1 MLKRFSR
8 VLAASALLA
17 GSLAGMAHA
26 DQPVIN
32 FGIISTESSQNLKSI
47 WEPFLKDM
55 SQQTGYQVKAFFAP
69 DYAGIIQ
76 GMRFDKVDIAWYGNK
91 AAMEAV
97 DRAHGEIFAQ
107 TVAAS
112 GAPGY
117 WSLLIANKD
126 SKIDSVEDMLANA
139 KSLTFGNGD
148 PNSTSGYLVPGY
160 YVFAKNNVDPVKA
173 FKRTLNS
180 SHEVN
185 ALAVANKQV
194 DVATFNTEGMERLE
208 LTQPEKARQLKVIWK
223 SPLIPGDPLVWR
235 NNLSDEQK
243 NKLRDFFFK
252 YGANAEQ
259 KKVLADLQ
267 WSKFQP
273 SDDDQLLP
281 IRQLELFKQRTDVA
295 NNANLGAEE
304 KAAKLKALDEELA
317 KLEKRM
323 AEREQKTAAN
333 AGGAP
338 ADAPPCAVAHRPHP
352 VPRPYRPTGGTGP
365 VDQPRRSLPVP
376 GRPLGEAHDRLAF
389 RSHHRR
395 TTALD
400 GRARPRP
407 SRGAG
412 RPCGRPARCRLSPA
426 ARRRDRHD
434 PGARTHGRHRQPVQ
448 PRRDDRDPLRGAAR

>member
-55 SQQTGYQVKAFFAP
+55 SQQTGYQVKASFAP

-333 AGGAP
+333 AG
-338 ADAPPCAVAHRPHP
+338 
-352 VPRPYRPTGGTGP
+352 
-365 VDQPRRSLPVP
+365 
-376 GRPLGEAHDRLAF
+376 
-389 RSHHRR
+389 
-395 TTALD
+395 
-400 GRARPRP
+400 
-407 SRGAG
+407 
-412 RPCGRPARCRLSPA
+412 
-426 ARRRDRHD
+426 
-434 PGARTHGRHRQPVQ
+434 
-448 PRRDDRDPLRGAAR
+448 

>member
-126 SKIDSVEDMLANA
+126 SKIDSLEDMLANA

-252 YGANAEQ
+252 YGTNAEQ

-333 AGGAP
+333 AG
-338 ADAPPCAVAHRPHP
+338 
-352 VPRPYRPTGGTGP
+352 
-365 VDQPRRSLPVP
+365 
-376 GRPLGEAHDRLAF
+376 
-389 RSHHRR
+389 
-395 TTALD
+395 
-400 GRARPRP
+400 
-407 SRGAG
+407 
-412 RPCGRPARCRLSPA
+412 
-426 ARRRDRHD
+426 
-434 PGARTHGRHRQPVQ
+434 
-448 PRRDDRDPLRGAAR
+448 

>member
-126 SKIDSVEDMLANA
+126 SKIDSLEDMLANA

-223 SPLIPGDPLVWR
+223 SPLLPGDPLVWR

-333 AGGAP
+333 AG
-338 ADAPPCAVAHRPHP
+338 
-352 VPRPYRPTGGTGP
+352 
-365 VDQPRRSLPVP
+365 
-376 GRPLGEAHDRLAF
+376 
-389 RSHHRR
+389 
-395 TTALD
+395 
-400 GRARPRP
+400 
-407 SRGAG
+407 
-412 RPCGRPARCRLSPA
+412 
-426 ARRRDRHD
+426 
-434 PGARTHGRHRQPVQ
+434 
-448 PRRDDRDPLRGAAR
+448 

>member
-126 SKIDSVEDMLANA
+126 SKIDSLEDMLANA

-267 WSKFQP
+267 WLKFQP

-304 KAAKLKALDEELA
+304 KAAKLKALDEALA

-333 AGGAP
+333 AG
-338 ADAPPCAVAHRPHP
+338 
-352 VPRPYRPTGGTGP
+352 
-365 VDQPRRSLPVP
+365 
-376 GRPLGEAHDRLAF
+376 
-389 RSHHRR
+389 
-395 TTALD
+395 
-400 GRARPRP
+400 
-407 SRGAG
+407 
-412 RPCGRPARCRLSPA
+412 
-426 ARRRDRHD
+426 
-434 PGARTHGRHRQPVQ
+434 
-448 PRRDDRDPLRGAAR
+448 

>member
-126 SKIDSVEDMLANA
+126 SKIDSLEDMLATA

-333 AGGAP
+333 AG
-338 ADAPPCAVAHRPHP
+338 
-352 VPRPYRPTGGTGP
+352 
-365 VDQPRRSLPVP
+365 
-376 GRPLGEAHDRLAF
+376 
-389 RSHHRR
+389 
-395 TTALD
+395 
-400 GRARPRP
+400 
-407 SRGAG
+407 
-412 RPCGRPARCRLSPA
+412 
-426 ARRRDRHD
+426 
-434 PGARTHGRHRQPVQ
+434 
-448 PRRDDRDPLRGAAR
+448 

>member
-160 YVFAKNNVDPVKA
+160 YVFAKNNVDPVKV

-273 SDDDQLLP
+273 SDDEQLLP

-295 NNANLGAEE
+295 NSANLGAEE

-333 AGGAP
+333 AG
-338 ADAPPCAVAHRPHP
+338 
-352 VPRPYRPTGGTGP
+352 
-365 VDQPRRSLPVP
+365 
-376 GRPLGEAHDRLAF
+376 
-389 RSHHRR
+389 
-395 TTALD
+395 
-400 GRARPRP
+400 
-407 SRGAG
+407 
-412 RPCGRPARCRLSPA
+412 
-426 ARRRDRHD
+426 
-434 PGARTHGRHRQPVQ
+434 
-448 PRRDDRDPLRGAAR
+448 

>member
-91 AAMEAV
+91 AAMGAV

-126 SKIDSVEDMLANA
+126 SKIDSLEDMLANA

-333 AGGAP
+333 AG
-338 ADAPPCAVAHRPHP
+338 
-352 VPRPYRPTGGTGP
+352 
-365 VDQPRRSLPVP
+365 
-376 GRPLGEAHDRLAF
+376 
-389 RSHHRR
+389 
-395 TTALD
+395 
-400 GRARPRP
+400 
-407 SRGAG
+407 
-412 RPCGRPARCRLSPA
+412 
-426 ARRRDRHD
+426 
-434 PGARTHGRHRQPVQ
+434 
-448 PRRDDRDPLRGAAR
+448 

>member
-69 DYAGIIQ
+69 DYAGVIQ

-333 AGGAP
+333 AG
-338 ADAPPCAVAHRPHP
+338 
-352 VPRPYRPTGGTGP
+352 
-365 VDQPRRSLPVP
+365 
-376 GRPLGEAHDRLAF
+376 
-389 RSHHRR
+389 
-395 TTALD
+395 
-400 GRARPRP
+400 
-407 SRGAG
+407 
-412 RPCGRPARCRLSPA
+412 
-426 ARRRDRHD
+426 
-434 PGARTHGRHRQPVQ
+434 
-448 PRRDDRDPLRGAAR
+448 

>member
-76 GMRFDKVDIAWYGNK
+76 GMRFDKVDITWYGNK

-126 SKIDSVEDMLANA
+126 SKIDSLEDMLANA

-333 AGGAP
+333 AG
-338 ADAPPCAVAHRPHP
+338 
-352 VPRPYRPTGGTGP
+352 
-365 VDQPRRSLPVP
+365 
-376 GRPLGEAHDRLAF
+376 
-389 RSHHRR
+389 
-395 TTALD
+395 
-400 GRARPRP
+400 
-407 SRGAG
+407 
-412 RPCGRPARCRLSPA
+412 
-426 ARRRDRHD
+426 
-434 PGARTHGRHRQPVQ
+434 
-448 PRRDDRDPLRGAAR
+448 

>member
-17 GSLAGMAHA
+17 GSIAGMAHA

-333 AGGAP
+333 AG
-338 ADAPPCAVAHRPHP
+338 
-352 VPRPYRPTGGTGP
+352 
-365 VDQPRRSLPVP
+365 
-376 GRPLGEAHDRLAF
+376 
-389 RSHHRR
+389 
-395 TTALD
+395 
-400 GRARPRP
+400 
-407 SRGAG
+407 
-412 RPCGRPARCRLSPA
+412 
-426 ARRRDRHD
+426 
-434 PGARTHGRHRQPVQ
+434 
-448 PRRDDRDPLRGAAR
+448 

>member
-55 SQQTGYQVKAFFAP
+55 SQQTGYQVKAFFAH

-126 SKIDSVEDMLANA
+126 SKIDSLEDMLANA

-333 AGGAP
+333 AG
-338 ADAPPCAVAHRPHP
+338 
-352 VPRPYRPTGGTGP
+352 
-365 VDQPRRSLPVP
+365 
-376 GRPLGEAHDRLAF
+376 
-389 RSHHRR
+389 
-395 TTALD
+395 
-400 GRARPRP
+400 
-407 SRGAG
+407 
-412 RPCGRPARCRLSPA
+412 
-426 ARRRDRHD
+426 
-434 PGARTHGRHRQPVQ
+434 
-448 PRRDDRDPLRGAAR
+448 

>member
-126 SKIDSVEDMLANA
+126 SKIDSLEDMLANA

-317 KLEKRM
+317 KLENRM

-333 AGGAP
+333 AG
-338 ADAPPCAVAHRPHP
+338 
-352 VPRPYRPTGGTGP
+352 
-365 VDQPRRSLPVP
+365 
-376 GRPLGEAHDRLAF
+376 
-389 RSHHRR
+389 
-395 TTALD
+395 
-400 GRARPRP
+400 
-407 SRGAG
+407 
-412 RPCGRPARCRLSPA
+412 
-426 ARRRDRHD
+426 
-434 PGARTHGRHRQPVQ
+434 
-448 PRRDDRDPLRGAAR
+448 

>member
-26 DQPVIN
+26 DQLVIN

-126 SKIDSVEDMLANA
+126 SKIDSLEDMLANA

-148 PNSTSGYLVPGY
+148 PNSTSGYLVSGY

-333 AGGAP
+333 AG
-338 ADAPPCAVAHRPHP
+338 
-352 VPRPYRPTGGTGP
+352 
-365 VDQPRRSLPVP
+365 
-376 GRPLGEAHDRLAF
+376 
-389 RSHHRR
+389 
-395 TTALD
+395 
-400 GRARPRP
+400 
-407 SRGAG
+407 
-412 RPCGRPARCRLSPA
+412 
-426 ARRRDRHD
+426 
-434 PGARTHGRHRQPVQ
+434 
-448 PRRDDRDPLRGAAR
+448 

>member
-126 SKIDSVEDMLANA
+126 SKIDSLEDMLANA

-295 NNANLGAEE
+295 NNANLGTEE

-333 AGGAP
+333 AG
-338 ADAPPCAVAHRPHP
+338 
-352 VPRPYRPTGGTGP
+352 
-365 VDQPRRSLPVP
+365 
-376 GRPLGEAHDRLAF
+376 
-389 RSHHRR
+389 
-395 TTALD
+395 
-400 GRARPRP
+400 
-407 SRGAG
+407 
-412 RPCGRPARCRLSPA
+412 
-426 ARRRDRHD
+426 
-434 PGARTHGRHRQPVQ
+434 
-448 PRRDDRDPLRGAAR
+448 

>member
-32 FGIISTESSQNLKSI
+32 FGIISTKSSQNLKSI

-333 AGGAP
+333 AG
-338 ADAPPCAVAHRPHP
+338 
-352 VPRPYRPTGGTGP
+352 
-365 VDQPRRSLPVP
+365 
-376 GRPLGEAHDRLAF
+376 
-389 RSHHRR
+389 
-395 TTALD
+395 
-400 GRARPRP
+400 
-407 SRGAG
+407 
-412 RPCGRPARCRLSPA
+412 
-426 ARRRDRHD
+426 
-434 PGARTHGRHRQPVQ
+434 
-448 PRRDDRDPLRGAAR
+448 

>member
-160 YVFAKNNVDPVKA
+160 YVFAKNNVDPVRA

-304 KAAKLKALDEELA
+304 KVAKLKALDEELA

-333 AGGAP
+333 AG
-338 ADAPPCAVAHRPHP
+338 
-352 VPRPYRPTGGTGP
+352 
-365 VDQPRRSLPVP
+365 
-376 GRPLGEAHDRLAF
+376 
-389 RSHHRR
+389 
-395 TTALD
+395 
-400 GRARPRP
+400 
-407 SRGAG
+407 
-412 RPCGRPARCRLSPA
+412 
-426 ARRRDRHD
+426 
-434 PGARTHGRHRQPVQ
+434 
-448 PRRDDRDPLRGAAR
+448 

>member
-126 SKIDSVEDMLANA
+126 SKIDSLEDMLANA

-160 YVFAKNNVDPVKA
+160 YVFAKNNVDPVKV

-333 AGGAP
+333 AG
-338 ADAPPCAVAHRPHP
+338 
-352 VPRPYRPTGGTGP
+352 
-365 VDQPRRSLPVP
+365 
-376 GRPLGEAHDRLAF
+376 
-389 RSHHRR
+389 
-395 TTALD
+395 
-400 GRARPRP
+400 
-407 SRGAG
+407 
-412 RPCGRPARCRLSPA
+412 
-426 ARRRDRHD
+426 
-434 PGARTHGRHRQPVQ
+434 
-448 PRRDDRDPLRGAAR
+448 

>member
-55 SQQTGYQVKAFFAP
+55 SQQTGYQVKAFAP

-126 SKIDSVEDMLANA
+126 SKIDSLEDMLANA

-333 AGGAP
+333 AG
-338 ADAPPCAVAHRPHP
+338 
-352 VPRPYRPTGGTGP
+352 
-365 VDQPRRSLPVP
+365 
-376 GRPLGEAHDRLAF
+376 
-389 RSHHRR
+389 
-395 TTALD
+395 
-400 GRARPRP
+400 
-407 SRGAG
+407 
-412 RPCGRPARCRLSPA
+412 
-426 ARRRDRHD
+426 
-434 PGARTHGRHRQPVQ
+434 
-448 PRRDDRDPLRGAAR
+448 

>member
-126 SKIDSVEDMLANA
+126 SKIDSLEDMLANA
-139 KSLTFGNGD
+139 NSLTFGNGD

-333 AGGAP
+333 AG
-338 ADAPPCAVAHRPHP
+338 
-352 VPRPYRPTGGTGP
+352 
-365 VDQPRRSLPVP
+365 
-376 GRPLGEAHDRLAF
+376 
-389 RSHHRR
+389 
-395 TTALD
+395 
-400 GRARPRP
+400 
-407 SRGAG
+407 
-412 RPCGRPARCRLSPA
+412 
-426 ARRRDRHD
+426 
-434 PGARTHGRHRQPVQ
+434 
-448 PRRDDRDPLRGAAR
+448 

>member
-97 DRAHGEIFAQ
+97 DPAHGEIFAQ

-333 AGGAP
+333 AG
-338 ADAPPCAVAHRPHP
+338 
-352 VPRPYRPTGGTGP
+352 
-365 VDQPRRSLPVP
+365 
-376 GRPLGEAHDRLAF
+376 
-389 RSHHRR
+389 
-395 TTALD
+395 
-400 GRARPRP
+400 
-407 SRGAG
+407 
-412 RPCGRPARCRLSPA
+412 
-426 ARRRDRHD
+426 
-434 PGARTHGRHRQPVQ
+434 
-448 PRRDDRDPLRGAAR
+448 

>member
-223 SPLIPGDPLVWR
+223 SPVIPGDPLVWR

-333 AGGAP
+333 AG
-338 ADAPPCAVAHRPHP
+338 
-352 VPRPYRPTGGTGP
+352 
-365 VDQPRRSLPVP
+365 
-376 GRPLGEAHDRLAF
+376 
-389 RSHHRR
+389 
-395 TTALD
+395 
-400 GRARPRP
+400 
-407 SRGAG
+407 
-412 RPCGRPARCRLSPA
+412 
-426 ARRRDRHD
+426 
-434 PGARTHGRHRQPVQ
+434 
-448 PRRDDRDPLRGAAR
+448 

>member
-126 SKIDSVEDMLANA
+126 SKIDSLEDMLANA

-208 LTQPEKARQLKVIWK
+208 LTQPEKARQLKVIWR

-333 AGGAP
+333 AG
-338 ADAPPCAVAHRPHP
+338 
-352 VPRPYRPTGGTGP
+352 
-365 VDQPRRSLPVP
+365 
-376 GRPLGEAHDRLAF
+376 
-389 RSHHRR
+389 
-395 TTALD
+395 
-400 GRARPRP
+400 
-407 SRGAG
+407 
-412 RPCGRPARCRLSPA
+412 
-426 ARRRDRHD
+426 
-434 PGARTHGRHRQPVQ
+434 
-448 PRRDDRDPLRGAAR
+448 

>member
-47 WEPFLKDM
+47 WELFLKDM

-333 AGGAP
+333 AG
-338 ADAPPCAVAHRPHP
+338 
-352 VPRPYRPTGGTGP
+352 
-365 VDQPRRSLPVP
+365 
-376 GRPLGEAHDRLAF
+376 
-389 RSHHRR
+389 
-395 TTALD
+395 
-400 GRARPRP
+400 
-407 SRGAG
+407 
-412 RPCGRPARCRLSPA
+412 
-426 ARRRDRHD
+426 
-434 PGARTHGRHRQPVQ
+434 
-448 PRRDDRDPLRGAAR
+448 

>member
-117 WSLLIANKD
+117 WSPLIANKD
-126 SKIDSVEDMLANA
+126 SKIDSLEDMLANA

-333 AGGAP
+333 AG
-338 ADAPPCAVAHRPHP
+338 
-352 VPRPYRPTGGTGP
+352 
-365 VDQPRRSLPVP
+365 
-376 GRPLGEAHDRLAF
+376 
-389 RSHHRR
+389 
-395 TTALD
+395 
-400 GRARPRP
+400 
-407 SRGAG
+407 
-412 RPCGRPARCRLSPA
+412 
-426 ARRRDRHD
+426 
-434 PGARTHGRHRQPVQ
+434 
-448 PRRDDRDPLRGAAR
+448 

>member
-55 SQQTGYQVKAFFAP
+55 SQQTGYQVKAAFFAP

-126 SKIDSVEDMLANA
+126 SKIDSLEDMLANA

-333 AGGAP
+333 AG
-338 ADAPPCAVAHRPHP
+338 
-352 VPRPYRPTGGTGP
+352 
-365 VDQPRRSLPVP
+365 
-376 GRPLGEAHDRLAF
+376 
-389 RSHHRR
+389 
-395 TTALD
+395 
-400 GRARPRP
+400 
-407 SRGAG
+407 
-412 RPCGRPARCRLSPA
+412 
-426 ARRRDRHD
+426 
-434 PGARTHGRHRQPVQ
+434 
-448 PRRDDRDPLRGAAR
+448 

>member
-97 DRAHGEIFAQ
+97 DRAHGEICAQ
-107 TVAAS
+107 TVAAN

-126 SKIDSVEDMLANA
+126 SKIDSLEDMLANA

-333 AGGAP
+333 AG
-338 ADAPPCAVAHRPHP
+338 
-352 VPRPYRPTGGTGP
+352 
-365 VDQPRRSLPVP
+365 
-376 GRPLGEAHDRLAF
+376 
-389 RSHHRR
+389 
-395 TTALD
+395 
-400 GRARPRP
+400 
-407 SRGAG
+407 
-412 RPCGRPARCRLSPA
+412 
-426 ARRRDRHD
+426 
-434 PGARTHGRHRQPVQ
+434 
-448 PRRDDRDPLRGAAR
+448 

>member
-126 SKIDSVEDMLANA
+126 SKIDSLEDMLANA

-323 AEREQKTAAN
+323 AEREQKIAAN
-333 AGGAP
+333 AG
-338 ADAPPCAVAHRPHP
+338 
-352 VPRPYRPTGGTGP
+352 
-365 VDQPRRSLPVP
+365 
-376 GRPLGEAHDRLAF
+376 
-389 RSHHRR
+389 
-395 TTALD
+395 
-400 GRARPRP
+400 
-407 SRGAG
+407 
-412 RPCGRPARCRLSPA
+412 
-426 ARRRDRHD
+426 
-434 PGARTHGRHRQPVQ
+434 
-448 PRRDDRDPLRGAAR
+448 

>member
-69 DYAGIIQ
+69 DYARIIQ

-126 SKIDSVEDMLANA
+126 SKIDSLEDMLANA

-333 AGGAP
+333 AG
-338 ADAPPCAVAHRPHP
+338 
-352 VPRPYRPTGGTGP
+352 
-365 VDQPRRSLPVP
+365 
-376 GRPLGEAHDRLAF
+376 
-389 RSHHRR
+389 
-395 TTALD
+395 
-400 GRARPRP
+400 
-407 SRGAG
+407 
-412 RPCGRPARCRLSPA
+412 
-426 ARRRDRHD
+426 
-434 PGARTHGRHRQPVQ
+434 
-448 PRRDDRDPLRGAAR
+448 

>member
-126 SKIDSVEDMLANA
+126 SKIDSLEDMLANA

-281 IRQLELFKQRTDVA
+281 IRQLELFKQCTDVA

-333 AGGAP
+333 AG
-338 ADAPPCAVAHRPHP
+338 
-352 VPRPYRPTGGTGP
+352 
-365 VDQPRRSLPVP
+365 
-376 GRPLGEAHDRLAF
+376 
-389 RSHHRR
+389 
-395 TTALD
+395 
-400 GRARPRP
+400 
-407 SRGAG
+407 
-412 RPCGRPARCRLSPA
+412 
-426 ARRRDRHD
+426 
-434 PGARTHGRHRQPVQ
+434 
-448 PRRDDRDPLRGAAR
+448 

>member
-126 SKIDSVEDMLANA
+126 SKIDSLEDMLANA

-223 SPLIPGDPLVWR
+223 SQLIPGDPLVWR

-333 AGGAP
+333 AG
-338 ADAPPCAVAHRPHP
+338 
-352 VPRPYRPTGGTGP
+352 
-365 VDQPRRSLPVP
+365 
-376 GRPLGEAHDRLAF
+376 
-389 RSHHRR
+389 
-395 TTALD
+395 
-400 GRARPRP
+400 
-407 SRGAG
+407 
-412 RPCGRPARCRLSPA
+412 
-426 ARRRDRHD
+426 
-434 PGARTHGRHRQPVQ
+434 
-448 PRRDDRDPLRGAAR
+448 

>member
-126 SKIDSVEDMLANA
+126 SKIDSLEDMLANA

-252 YGANAEQ
+252 YGADAEQ

-333 AGGAP
+333 AG
-338 ADAPPCAVAHRPHP
+338 
-352 VPRPYRPTGGTGP
+352 
-365 VDQPRRSLPVP
+365 
-376 GRPLGEAHDRLAF
+376 
-389 RSHHRR
+389 
-395 TTALD
+395 
-400 GRARPRP
+400 
-407 SRGAG
+407 
-412 RPCGRPARCRLSPA
+412 
-426 ARRRDRHD
+426 
-434 PGARTHGRHRQPVQ
+434 
-448 PRRDDRDPLRGAAR
+448 

>member
-160 YVFAKNNVDPVKA
+160 YVFAKNNVDPVKI

-259 KKVLADLQ
+259 KKVFADLQ

-333 AGGAP
+333 AG
-338 ADAPPCAVAHRPHP
+338 
-352 VPRPYRPTGGTGP
+352 
-365 VDQPRRSLPVP
+365 
-376 GRPLGEAHDRLAF
+376 
-389 RSHHRR
+389 
-395 TTALD
+395 
-400 GRARPRP
+400 
-407 SRGAG
+407 
-412 RPCGRPARCRLSPA
+412 
-426 ARRRDRHD
+426 
-434 PGARTHGRHRQPVQ
+434 
-448 PRRDDRDPLRGAAR
+448 

>member
-281 IRQLELFKQRTDVA
+281 IRQFELFKQRTDVA

-333 AGGAP
+333 AG
-338 ADAPPCAVAHRPHP
+338 
-352 VPRPYRPTGGTGP
+352 
-365 VDQPRRSLPVP
+365 
-376 GRPLGEAHDRLAF
+376 
-389 RSHHRR
+389 
-395 TTALD
+395 
-400 GRARPRP
+400 
-407 SRGAG
+407 
-412 RPCGRPARCRLSPA
+412 
-426 ARRRDRHD
+426 
-434 PGARTHGRHRQPVQ
+434 
-448 PRRDDRDPLRGAAR
+448 

>member
-91 AAMEAV
+91 AAVEAV

-126 SKIDSVEDMLANA
+126 SKIDSLEDMLANA

-304 KAAKLKALDEELA
+304 KTAKLKALDEELA

-333 AGGAP
+333 AG
-338 ADAPPCAVAHRPHP
+338 
-352 VPRPYRPTGGTGP
+352 
-365 VDQPRRSLPVP
+365 
-376 GRPLGEAHDRLAF
+376 
-389 RSHHRR
+389 
-395 TTALD
+395 
-400 GRARPRP
+400 
-407 SRGAG
+407 
-412 RPCGRPARCRLSPA
+412 
-426 ARRRDRHD
+426 
-434 PGARTHGRHRQPVQ
+434 
-448 PRRDDRDPLRGAAR
+448 

>member
-97 DRAHGEIFAQ
+97 GRAHGEIFAQ

-333 AGGAP
+333 AG
-338 ADAPPCAVAHRPHP
+338 
-352 VPRPYRPTGGTGP
+352 
-365 VDQPRRSLPVP
+365 
-376 GRPLGEAHDRLAF
+376 
-389 RSHHRR
+389 
-395 TTALD
+395 
-400 GRARPRP
+400 
-407 SRGAG
+407 
-412 RPCGRPARCRLSPA
+412 
-426 ARRRDRHD
+426 
-434 PGARTHGRHRQPVQ
+434 
-448 PRRDDRDPLRGAAR
+448 

>member
-1 MLKRFSR
+1 MWKRFSR

-333 AGGAP
+333 AG
-338 ADAPPCAVAHRPHP
+338 
-352 VPRPYRPTGGTGP
+352 
-365 VDQPRRSLPVP
+365 
-376 GRPLGEAHDRLAF
+376 
-389 RSHHRR
+389 
-395 TTALD
+395 
-400 GRARPRP
+400 
-407 SRGAG
+407 
-412 RPCGRPARCRLSPA
+412 
-426 ARRRDRHD
+426 
-434 PGARTHGRHRQPVQ
+434 
-448 PRRDDRDPLRGAAR
+448 

>member
-126 SKIDSVEDMLANA
+126 SKIDSLEDMLANA

-304 KAAKLKALDEELA
+304 KAAKLKALDEALA

-333 AGGAP
+333 AG
-338 ADAPPCAVAHRPHP
+338 
-352 VPRPYRPTGGTGP
+352 
-365 VDQPRRSLPVP
+365 
-376 GRPLGEAHDRLAF
+376 
-389 RSHHRR
+389 
-395 TTALD
+395 
-400 GRARPRP
+400 
-407 SRGAG
+407 
-412 RPCGRPARCRLSPA
+412 
-426 ARRRDRHD
+426 
-434 PGARTHGRHRQPVQ
+434 
-448 PRRDDRDPLRGAAR
+448 

>member
-47 WEPFLKDM
+47 WESFLKDM

-126 SKIDSVEDMLANA
+126 SKIDSLEDMLANA

-333 AGGAP
+333 AG
-338 ADAPPCAVAHRPHP
+338 
-352 VPRPYRPTGGTGP
+352 
-365 VDQPRRSLPVP
+365 
-376 GRPLGEAHDRLAF
+376 
-389 RSHHRR
+389 
-395 TTALD
+395 
-400 GRARPRP
+400 
-407 SRGAG
+407 
-412 RPCGRPARCRLSPA
+412 
-426 ARRRDRHD
+426 
-434 PGARTHGRHRQPVQ
+434 
-448 PRRDDRDPLRGAAR
+448 